1 MARPSDYSE
10 ELVDELCQR
19 LMDADY
25 GLEQVCEADD
35 MPGARTVYRW
45 LADSRYQAFRQ
56 KYTYARQVQGHVQ
69 ADRGTKEALNAT
81 DASLGRLK
89 WDARRW
95 QASKLNA
102 KAYGD
107 KTAIVGGTPG
117 EDEPVRVQAID
128 VTNLSTS
135 ALKEL
140 AALPVPES
148 KPE

>member
-1 MARPSDYSE
+1 MARPSKYSDALAKTICE
-10 ELVDELCQR
+10 R
-19 LMDADY
+19 LIDSDY

-35 MPGARTVYRW
+35 MPGARTIYSW
-45 LADSRYQAFRQ
+45 LADIRYQSFQ
-56 KYTYARQVQGHVQ
+56 QQYARARQAQAHVQ

-107 KTAIVGGTPG
+107 KTALVGGTKG
-117 EDEPVRVQAID
+117 EDEPIQSETKLD
-128 VTNLSTS
+128 VSNLTD
-135 ALKEL
+135 AQLKAL
-140 AALPVPES
+140 AAIKIE
-148 KPE
+148 E